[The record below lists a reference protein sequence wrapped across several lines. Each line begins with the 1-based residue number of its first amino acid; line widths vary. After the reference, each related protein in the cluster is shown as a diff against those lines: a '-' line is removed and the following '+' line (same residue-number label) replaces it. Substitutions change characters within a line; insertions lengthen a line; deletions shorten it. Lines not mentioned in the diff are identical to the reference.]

1 MAYPMAQPDPTKVV
15 GRRVVACILDAFL
28 VIVPAILLLTAS
40 FEYLEVDDLG
50 GRTGEQFCDDYLD
63 EVGGACIDAED
74 INDRVY
80 FSEDSDL
87 TSTGVYWIA
96 NFLILV
102 VLQGL
107 TGWTPGKLITGLR
120 TIKEDGGKP
129 GIGKAALRWLLW
141 IVDGFPYVIP
151 GLTGFIVALT
161 TPGHRRVGDMVART
175 FVVKRAAAGTPITIE
190 DGGRLVIGD
199 APPPTVVPG
208 WAPPPAAPGQPAGWG
223 STAEPDAAGWAS
235 PTSDATTAP
244 APPDSPPPPAPAPA
258 PTPST
263 EGPQWD
269 EARRTY
275 IQWDPAQQ
283 AWMQWDEGFKA
294 WTRIPGQ

>member
-1 MAYPMAQPDPTKVV
+1 MAYPVPQSDPTKVV
-15 GRRVVACILDAFL
+15 GRRVLACVLDAFL

-63 EVGGACIDAED
+63 EVGGACINAED
-74 INDRVY
+74 IDDRVY
-80 FSEDSDL
+80 FSDDSNL
-87 TSTGVYWIA
+87 TATGVYWIA

-107 TGWTPGKLITGLR
+107 TGWSPGKLVTGLR
-120 TIKEDGGKP
+120 VVKEDGGRP
-129 GIGKAALRWLLW
+129 GIGKAGLRWLLW
-141 IVDGFPYVIP
+141 LVDGFPYVIP
-151 GLTGFIVALT
+151 GLTGFIVALS
-161 TPGHRRVGDMVART
+161 TPGHRRVGDMAART
-175 FVVKRAAAGTPITIE
+175 FVVKRAAAGTPMTIE
-190 DGGRLVIGD
+190 DGGRLQIGD
-199 APPPTVVPG
+199 APPSTVVPA
-208 WAPPPAAPGQPAGWG
+208 WAPPPDAP
-223 STAEPDAAGWAS
+223 GWAS
-235 PTSDATTAP
+235 PTPTTPTAATGA
-244 APPDSPPPPAPAPA
+244 APPPPQAPVAPS
-258 PTPST
+258 PTPAA

-269 EARRTY
+269 EARGTY